1 MEIKTITTDV
11 LIIGSGGAGCR
22 AAIEV
27 SNQGKE
33 PLIVSKGLS
42 FRSGCT
48 GMAEGGY
55 NAALALVDPEDSVE
69 AHVKDTL
76 KGGSYL
82 NDPNLV
88 DILVNESPE
97 FFHGLFYGTGCKCTN
112 KFIHTTSYI
121 RGNVLRFHVPLP

>member
-33 PLIVSKGLS
+33 ALIVSKGLT

-55 NAALALVDPEDSVE
+55 NAALGLVDPEDSVE
-69 AHVKDTL
+69 AHIKDTL
-76 KGGSYL
+76 KEG
-82 NDPNLV
+82 
-88 DILVNESPE
+88 DIVITMGAGDVYKIADML
-97 FFHGLFYGTGCKCTN
+97 TK
-112 KFIHTTSYI
+112 
-121 RGNVLRFHVPLP
+121 